1 MENVVKLRQRLA
13 RVIKNMAQR
22 PPRTQTV
29 PAKIQSIPAWNRKA
43 PTFWLFILA
52 LVGLGFLSPVRSQ
65 ADLVV
70 NPASSDVEVSDTF
83 TLTVAIESS
92 GQAYQGAA
100 FYLQFDPAILQV
112 NSATQSS
119 GSALPIPLDGPDI
132 NNTSGTVYY
141 QAGNLSSAP
150 TTGTN
155 VLDIVFE
162 AVAEGQSTIAFFDP
176 DPSDPSLFPTISLSG
191 GSVLGTAT
199 GAVVNVGTANQNPI
213 ADFTIAP
220 NPANTNQVIDFTS
233 TSTDADGSIVNY
245 SWNFGDGSPV
255 VSGATETAPQH
266 SYTLSGTYQ
275 VMLTVTDDLGGV
287 GMITKQVQI
296 LETGPTQYTI
306 TASAGAGGSISP
318 SGAVAVNE
326 GDNQEFVFTPDP
338 GFEITEILVDSSPV
352 PVAPTYQFTGVTA
365 NATISV
371 SFAEIPPFQLCIAA
385 GNDALT
391 AFGRDFVGDPNTTP
405 PTTTLFSRT
414 NGKAY
419 KGYSSAIAGTTPGS
433 PEELLFQKEIYGGA
447 GGTNPSY
454 IYDIPVENGNY
465 QVELY
470 FAEVFH
476 PGPNGRVFDVF
487 LDGNLILDEYDL
499 VNPIKDGLSSN
510 QTAITRTYNVNVT
523 DGNISVQIGDA
534 TIDNGKLAGIC
545 ITEVSS
551 ANLHPLSNIGP
562 IAVDATVPV
571 ALALGISDPES
582 DPLTVTLHGLPASLS
597 FNFTTQQLEGT
608 PLVGDVGTYTI
619 NAIISDG
626 TNSPVTEEFTL
637 TVNPAPGNDPPTI
650 DAIAD
655 VTANEGDNI
664 SVPITI
670 TDDTDPSGSIEI
682 FDVSAGGT
690 NQPFTPTTAVAVG
703 SLTDNGGGSYSFDWT
718 PAPGSGKSYLAI
730 VTADDGVNPPVSE
743 SFRIDVAQQLQDG
756 STILA
761 RTFNNPDPWY
771 GGSPQAP
778 YTVAIETTTAQNI
791 GWIDN
796 GEFVEYLINVPT
808 PGVFDMVVQAAKGSG
823 GTTTV
828 TFSENS
834 GGSFI
839 PIGSVDVVQTAWQT
853 YASYTTQVTFVN
865 SGLQTLRLDFNG
877 GVNISEFSFTA
888 NNDNT
893 PPVVTITSPVDGIYA
908 TSDVSLSFTGT
919 ANDLADGDLS
929 ANLSWESDV
938 DGPLGTGASFSSSL
952 SLGTHVIT
960 ASVTD
965 LDGSDPQTGQ
975 ASITV
980 NIISPAPAC
989 DVSFRVNAGGPT
1001 VLSPEGDFEAD
1012 QSVSQAGS
1020 DAQTG
1025 TPSPYLDLTPPAV
1038 DKTFGSNAPLASN
1051 TTGYPDFLFQT
1062 ERWSDAASPDNMNWA
1077 FPTGN
1082 GTFLV
1087 KLLFNEN
1094 WSGEV
1099 NSPRVFDVI
1108 VEGELALDDYR
1119 PSGPTGAD
1127 FNVAKVET
1135 YEVTVEDGTL
1145 NINFLPGT
1153 QNPSI
1158 KGFDICAVPAPN
1170 TAPVVNITAPAAGAN
1185 VTRGQAI
1192 TLTATATDAEDG
1204 DVAASI
1210 QWSSGDIQFSPD
1222 GTGGSTTGV
1231 FVTPGTQTLRA
1242 TAQDSEPLEGFDE
1255 ITVNV
1260 SAPEV
1265 TFASPLEGATLS
1277 SLTVGVELS
1286 PTGIL
1291 FGNSEH
1297 FHIYINPPDINNIDT
1312 DTRISSAGT
1321 GPWKISETEFEFD
1334 ENSGSLTATTPGNGI
1349 QEGANTIVVVAANQ
1363 FHDEFTNP
1371 EAKAV
1376 VNFDVCLVN
1385 ITDVAA
1391 TDPSECGVNDG
1402 SIVITADGSNL
1413 QYSIDNGATFVA
1425 SNTFSDLPAGTYN
1438 IVVKNSETC
1447 SDTQLNVVLTA
1458 PDVPAIS
1465 QVDPTN
1471 PTDCG
1476 TEDGTLTVS
1485 ATGTNLEY
1493 SLDGV
1498 DFQASNVFS
1507 DLAAG
1512 AYTVTV
1518 REVGTTTCT
1527 ATSGVVTLTAPEAPS
1542 IDSITPTDPTACT
1555 TDDGTITIGATG
1567 TQLEYSI
1574 DGGANFFENGGNFTG
1589 LPDGTYNI
1597 VVREVNSPA
1606 CLVNG
1611 AAPVVLSDPIGPMPV
1626 ISGDLTYL
1634 QGTSGTTLDA
1644 GAGYSSYLWSTG
1656 ETSQTILA
1664 TAGSY
1669 FVTVTDANG
1678 CEGTSVTVIVS
1689 ETTDNEAPNAVCT
1702 AFEIFLDADGNAT
1715 LDPADIDGGS
1725 TDNVGIASLSAS
1737 QTAFTCADLGV
1748 NQVMLTVVDVNGLS
1762 SSCMADVTVTDLIA
1776 PVVDCDANV
1785 IRNSLNGNPVVIS
1798 VPEPTVTDNC
1808 ETGLVAVGTRNDG
1821 QPMDAGFPVGTTVV
1835 TWTIADASGNV
1846 GTCQTNVIVNNT
1858 GSTNNN
1864 IVSFNVGGQVGNSNI
1879 DATLHTVEFT
1889 MPFGTDLSSLAPSI
1903 AVSEFASINPASG
1916 ATADFT
1922 SPVDYTVT
1930 AQSGAQQVWQVTA
1943 LLAADSEDPV
1953 VACPPN
1959 LTITNDPGA
1968 CGAIVTFA
1976 ATATDNDAVS
1986 SLDYSTPSGSVFPVG
2001 TTTVTVTAYDPAG
2014 NSDTCTFDVT
2024 VNDTEAPAVTCP
2036 GDIIVQAAPG
2046 ASSATVSYGLPT
2058 VTDNCPGANVSLTG
2072 GLSSGAAFPIGTT
2085 TVTYQATDASGNTAS
2100 CSFDV
2105 TVEETPVTAS
2115 LVIAPASMNVNLNV
2129 GGSQAV
2135 QYTVDSDDG
2144 STLPTPA
2151 AMTITDNATGL
2162 DATWASTTSAANQD
2176 TPYEVFFNAAG
2187 LAPGTYNGT
2196 LAAGPVT
2203 GYSDTSIPITMTVSE
2218 IPPLSLLEFVL
2229 VDADSDTDLFP
2240 ITNGMLI
2247 DVNALP
2253 TNNLNIR
2260 AEASDDVSSVVFQL
2274 SGTLTKNQTENVS
2287 PYAVYG
2293 DNSGNYNAQVFPL
2306 GSYTLNGT
2314 AYSGAGGSGS
2324 SGTTATV
2331 QFTFTDENP
2340 ACASFDA
2347 VLDASSDPTSCSSP
2361 NGTASIDVSGATGS
2375 VTYTWSHNPALNSA
2389 TATGLSGG
2397 SYSVQVSDSN
2407 GCIDV
2412 VNFTLNA
2419 PASPVVTLAAQPTV
2433 LNTDAPF
2440 ALTGGSPAGGTY
2452 SGTGVSGG
2460 VFDPAVGPGTFAI
2473 TYTFTDGNGCTASA
2487 TQNLQVNSAIG
2498 DAALIVLDATTDT
2511 PLFALTDGMTIYKS
2525 NIGNTPLG
2533 VIYNADLNPGG
2544 VQFNL
2549 SGPLNESRYEGPSP
2563 HSLFGDI
2570 GVNIQGKPF
2579 PVGNYTL
2586 VANPANGPTISVNFS
2601 VVDQDPACVSFDA
2614 SLASTTNPSTCN
2626 GNDGSATVSVSGS
2639 TGTVTYL
2646 WSHNPGLNAAT
2657 ANNLAPGAYSVT
2669 VSDSNGCIDVVSFT
2683 LNGPPLPVVTLAPQP
2698 TVEVT
2703 DAPFALSGG
2712 SPAGGTYSGTGVSG
2726 GVFDP
2731 SVGPGTYVITY
2742 SYTDGNGCSASA
2754 TRNLTVSGG
2763 LDDAVLIVVD
2773 ATTDTPLFELVNG
2786 MIIQKSAIGNTPLSV
2801 IYNASLNPNGVFF
2814 KLTGPINETRSEG
2827 AIAPHSLFGDIGVDI
2842 QGKPFPVGNYSLTAN
2857 PNNGPTVVVNF
2868 SVVNTSTS
2876 KVAPSVKSSPNPAD
2890 EEVTLTFDAPVRLE
2904 TFHIYDTAGRLVR
2917 VVRAEGD
2924 ADLRA
2929 YRLEVLDLPVGMYYV
2944 RSTDADGNSY
2954 QEPIL
2959 INRY

>member
-13 RVIKNMAQR
+13 RVIENITRRA
-22 PPRTQTV
+22 PRTQTV
-29 PAKIQSIPAWNRKA
+29 PVQTQSPPAWNRKA
-43 PTFWLFILA
+43 PTLWLVALA
-52 LVGLGFLSPVRSQ
+52 LVGLGFLTPVRSQ

-83 TLTVAIESS
+83 TLTVAIASS
-92 GQAYQGAA
+92 GQAYAGTG
-100 FYLQFDPAILQV
+100 FYVQFDPAILQV

-119 GSALPIPLDGPDI
+119 GSSLGITLDGPDI
-132 NNTSGTVYY
+132 DNTAGTVYF
-141 QAGNLSSAP
+141 QAGTISSAP
-150 TTGTN
+150 TSGTN
-155 VLDIVFE
+155 ILDIEFE
-162 AVAEGQSTIAFFDP
+162 AIAEGQSAVDFFDP
-176 DPSDPSLFPTISLSG
+176 NPGDPSVFPTISFQG

-199 GAVVNVGTANQNPI
+199 GATVNVGTANQNPI

-233 TSTDADGSIVNY
+233 TSTDPDGSIVNY
-245 SWNFGDGSPV
+245 SWDFGDGSPV
-255 VSGATETAPQH
+255 VSGATENAPQH

-275 VMLTVTDDLGGV
+275 VMLTVTDNLAGMD
-287 GMITKQVQI
+287 MITKQVEI

-306 TASAGAGGSISP
+306 TASAGAGGSIAP
-318 SGAVAVNE
+318 SGAVVVND
-326 GDNQEFVFTPDP
+326 GDNQTFTFTPDP
-338 GFEITEILVDSSPV
+338 GFEVSDVLVDGISQGPLPS
-352 PVAPTYQFTGVTA
+352 YQFTGVSA

-371 SFAEIPPFQLCIAA
+371 SFAETPPFQLCIAS
-385 GNDALT
+385 GNNALT
-391 AFGRDFVGDPNTTP
+391 AFGRPFVGDPNNTP
-405 PTTTLFSRT
+405 PTTTVFSRT

-419 KGYSSAIAGTTPGS
+419 KGYSGGIAGTSTGTD
-433 PEELLFQKEIYGGA
+433 EELLFQKEIYGGA
-447 GGTNPSY
+447 GGANPSF
-454 IYDIPVENGNY
+454 IYDIPVDNGTY

-476 PGPNGRVFDVF
+476 PGPNGRVFDVS

-534 TIDNGKLAGIC
+534 SIDNGKLAGIC

-562 IAVDATVPV
+562 VAVDATVPV
-571 ALALGISDPES
+571 ALALGITDPES
-582 DPLTVTLHGLPASLS
+582 DPLNVTLHGLPASLS
-597 FNFTTQQLEGT
+597 FNFSTQQLEGT
-608 PLVGDVGTYTI
+608 PQVADVGSFTI

-637 TVNPAPGNDPPTI
+637 TVNPAPGNDPPVI
-650 DAIAD
+650 DGIAD
-655 VTANEGDNI
+655 VTANEGDAI

-690 NQPFTPTTAVAVG
+690 NNPFTPTTTVAVG
-703 SLTDNGGGSYSFDWT
+703 SLTDNGGGSYTFDWT
-718 PAPGSGKSYLAI
+718 PAPGTGRSYLAV
-730 VTADDGVNPPVSE
+730 VTADDGVNPAVTE
-743 SFRIDVAQQLQDG
+743 SFRIDVAQQIQNN
-756 STILA
+756 STIFA

-778 YTVAIETTTAQNI
+778 YTVAIEPTTAQNI

-796 GEFVEYLINVPT
+796 GEFVEYLVNVPA
-808 PGVFDMVVQAAKGSG
+808 PGVFDLEVQAGKGNG

-834 GGSFI
+834 SGSFT
-839 PIGSVDVVQTAWQT
+839 PIGSVGVIQTGWQN
-853 YASYTTQVTFVN
+853 YAPYTTQVTFVN
-865 SGLQTLRLDFNG
+865 AGLQTLRLDFNG

-888 NNDNT
+888 NNANT
-893 PPVVTITSPVDGIYA
+893 PPIVTITSPVDGVYA
-908 TSDVSLSFTGT
+908 TSDVSLNFTGT
-919 ANDLADGDLS
+919 ANDLVDGDLS
-929 ANLSWESDV
+929 DDLSWESSL
-938 DGPLGTGASFSSSL
+938 DGPLGTGATISTNL
-952 SLGTHVIT
+952 TVGTHVIT

-980 NIISPAPAC
+980 NIVTPAPAC
-989 DVSFRVNAGGPT
+989 DVSFRVNAGGPA
-1001 VLSPEGDFEAD
+1001 VLSPEGTFEAD

-1025 TPSPYLDLTPPAV
+1025 TPSSYLDLTPPAV

-1087 KLLFNEN
+1087 KMLFNEN

-1099 NSPRVFDVI
+1099 SSPRVFDVV
-1108 VEGELALDDYR
+1108 VEGNLALDDYR

-1127 FNVAKVET
+1127 FNIAKVET
-1135 YEVTVEDGTL
+1135 YEVTVTDGTL

-1170 TAPVVNITAPAAGAN
+1170 TPPVVNITAPAAGAN
-1185 VTRGQAI
+1185 VTRGQAT
-1192 TLTATATDAEDG
+1192 TLTATATDTEDG
-1204 DVAASI
+1204 DVSASI
-1210 QWSSGDIQFSPD
+1210 QWTSGDIQFSPD

-1231 FVTPGTQTLRA
+1231 FVTPGAQTLRA
-1242 TAQDSEPLEGFDE
+1242 TAEDSEPLEGFDE

-1265 TFASPLEGATLS
+1265 TFASPLEGATLN
-1277 SLTVGVELS
+1277 SLTVGVELN
-1286 PTGIL
+1286 PTGVL

-1321 GPWKISETEFEFD
+1321 GAWKISDTEFEFD

-1363 FHDEFTNP
+1363 FHDEFSNP
-1371 EAKAV
+1371 EARAV
-1376 VNFDVCLVN
+1376 VNFDVCLVD

-1402 SIVITADGSNL
+1402 SIVISAQGSNL

-1438 IVVKNSETC
+1438 VVVKNTEDC
-1447 SDTQLNVVLTA
+1447 SDTQLNIVLTA
-1458 PDVPAIS
+1458 PDVPVIT

-1476 TEDGTLTVS
+1476 AEDGTLTVT

-1493 SLDGV
+1493 SLNGV
-1498 DFQASNVFS
+1498 DFQANAVFA

-1527 ATSGVVTLTAPEAPS
+1527 ATSGVVTLTAPEAPT
-1542 IDSITPTDPTACT
+1542 INSITPTDPTACT
-1555 TDDGTITIGATG
+1555 TDDGTITIAATG

-1574 DGGANFFENGGNFTG
+1574 DGGSSFFENGGSFTG
-1589 LPDGTYNI
+1589 LADGTYTI

-1606 CLVNG
+1606 CFVNG
-1611 AAPVVLSDPIGPMPV
+1611 TAPVVLSDPIGPMPV

-1634 QGTSGTTLDA
+1634 QGTAGTTLDA
-1644 GAGYSSYLWSTG
+1644 GAGYASYLWSTG
-1656 ETSQTILA
+1656 ETTQTILA
-1664 TAGSY
+1664 TEGSY

-1678 CEGTSVTVIVS
+1678 CEGISVTVIVS
-1689 ETTDNEAPNAVCT
+1689 ETTDSEAPVAVC
-1702 AFEIFLDADGNAT
+1702 APFEIFLDADGNAT

-1737 QTAFTCADLGV
+1737 QTEFTCADLGE
-1748 NQVMLTVVDVNGLS
+1748 NQVMLTVMDVNGLT
-1762 SSCMADVTVTDLIA
+1762 SSCMATVTVTDLIA

-1808 ETGLVAVGTRNDG
+1808 NTGLVAVGTRNDG
-1821 QPMDAGFPVGTTVV
+1821 AAMTDGFPVGTTVV

-1846 GTCQTNVIVNNT
+1846 GTCFTNVIVNNS

-1864 IVSFNVGGQVGNSNI
+1864 IVSFSVGGQVGGSAINPN
-1879 DATLHTVEFT
+1879 LHTVEFT
-1889 MPFGTDLSSLAPSI
+1889 MPFGTDLSSLAPAI
-1903 AVSEFASINPASG
+1903 TVSEFATINPASG

-1930 AQSGAQQVWQVTA
+1930 AQSGSQQVWQVTA
-1943 LLAADSEDPV
+1943 LLAADSEDPEV
-1953 VACPPN
+1953 TCPAD
-1959 LTITNDPGA
+1959 ITVSNDPGT
-1968 CGAIVTFA
+1968 CGAVVTFS
-1976 ATATDNDAVS
+1976 ATATDNDEVS
-1986 SLDYSTPSGSVFPVG
+1986 SLVYSTPSGSVFPVG

-2014 NSDTCTFDVT
+2014 NSASCSFDVT
-2024 VNDTEAPAVTCP
+2024 VNDTEAPMVSCPSDVT
-2036 GDIIVQAAPG
+2036 VSAAPG
-2046 ASSATVSYGLPT
+2046 AASAIVNYALPT
-2058 VTDNCPGANVSLTG
+2058 AQDNCPGAGVSLTG
-2072 GLSSGAAFPIGTT
+2072 GLASGAAFPIGTT
-2085 TVTYQATDASGNTAS
+2085 TVSYQATDASGNTAS

-2105 TVEETPVTAS
+2105 TVEETAVTAS
-2115 LVIAPASMNVNLNV
+2115 LVIDPAAMNVTLNV
-2129 GGSQAV
+2129 GEFQDV
-2135 QYTVDSDDG
+2135 FYTVDSNDG

-2151 AMTITDNATGL
+2151 AMIVIDDATGTE
-2162 DATWASTTSAANQD
+2162 ATWAGTTSAANQD
-2176 TPYEVFFNAAG
+2176 TPYEVIFNAAG
-2187 LAPGTYNGT
+2187 LAPGTYTGT
-2196 LAAGPVT
+2196 LEAGPVT
-2203 GYSDTSIPITMTVSE
+2203 GYANASIPITLTVTE
-2218 IPPLSLLEFVL
+2218 IPPLSVLEFVL
-2229 VDADSDTDLFP
+2229 VNADTNTDLFP
-2240 ITNGMLI
+2240 ITDGMLI
-2247 DVNALP
+2247 DVNTLP

-2260 AEASDDVSSVVFQL
+2260 AAASDDVTSVSFQL
-2274 SGTLTKNQTENVS
+2274 TGALTKNQTENVA

-2293 DNSGNYNAQVFPL
+2293 DKSGNYNAQVFPL
-2306 GSYTLNGT
+2306 GTYNLNGT
-2314 AYSGAGGSGS
+2314 AYSGPGGSGS
-2324 SGTTATV
+2324 SGTTASV

-2347 VLDASSDPTSCSSP
+2347 VLDSASDPTSCSSP
-2361 NGTASIDVSGATGS
+2361 NGTASLDVSGATGTI
-2375 VTYTWSHNPALNSA
+2375 TYSWSHNPGLNSA

-2397 SYSVQVSDSN
+2397 SYTVQVSDSN

-2440 ALTGGSPAGGTY
+2440 ALAGGSPAGGTY

-2460 VFDPAVGPGTFAI
+2460 IFDPSVGPGTFAI
-2473 TYTFTDGNGCTASA
+2473 TYTYTDANGCTASA
-2487 TQNLQVNSAIG
+2487 TQNLTVNSTIG
-2498 DAALIVLDATTDT
+2498 NAALIVLNATTDT
-2511 PLFALTDGMTIYKS
+2511 PLFALTNGMTIYKS
-2525 NIGNTPLG
+2525 DIGNTPLG
-2533 VIYNADLNPGG
+2533 VIYNTNLNPGG
-2544 VQFNL
+2544 VKFTL
-2549 SGPLNESRYEGPSP
+2549 TGPLNESRTEGPAP

-2570 GVNIQGKPF
+2570 GVDIQGKPF

-2586 VANPANGPTISVNFS
+2586 VADPVNGPTLTVNFS
-2601 VVDQDPACVSFDA
+2601 VVNQNPACASFDA
-2614 SLASTTNPSTCN
+2614 SLAASSNPTACGVS
-2626 GNDGSATVSVSGS
+2626 DGSATVSVSGS

-2657 ANNLAPGAYSVT
+2657 ASNLAPGTYSVT
-2669 VSDSNGCIDVVSFT
+2669 VSDSNGCTDVVSFT

-2712 SPAGGTYSGTGVSG
+2712 APAGGTYSGVGVSG
-2726 GVFDP
+2726 GFFDP
-2731 SVGPGTYVITY
+2731 SVGPGTFPITY
-2742 SYTDGNGCSASA
+2742 TYTDGNGCTNSA
-2754 TRNLTVSGG
+2754 TQNLTVSGG
-2763 LDDAVLIVVD
+2763 LEDAVLIVVD

-2786 MIIQKSAIGNTPLSV
+2786 MIIQKSTIGNTPLSV
-2801 IYNASLNPNGVFF
+2801 VYNASLNPNGVFF
-2814 KLTGPINETRSEG
+2814 KLTGPINETRTEG
-2827 AIAPHSLFGDIGVDI
+2827 AVAPHSLFGDIGVDI

-2857 PNNGPTVVVNF
+2857 PNSGPTVVVNF

-2876 KVAPSVKSSPNPAD
+2876 KAAPSVKSSPNPAD
-2890 EEVTLTFDAPVRLE
+2890 EEVTLTFDTPVRLE

-2917 VVRAEGD
+2917 VVRAEGN
-2924 ADLRA
+2924 ADLRT
-2929 YRLEVLDLPVGMYYV
+2929 YQLQVLDLPVGMYYV